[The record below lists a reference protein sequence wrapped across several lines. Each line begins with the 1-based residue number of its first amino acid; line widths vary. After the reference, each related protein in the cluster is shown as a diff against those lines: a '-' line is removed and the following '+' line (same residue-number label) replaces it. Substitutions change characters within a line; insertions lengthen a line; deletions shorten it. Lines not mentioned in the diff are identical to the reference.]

1 MSVSIAT
8 KGIIWPKPPSGGV
21 ISGGGGVVYRDPTKK
36 DIYKFIKNNMTVVT
50 KLADDGEDI
59 QEIEMEKIEVEFE
72 TTFVDSFDIEK
83 LEDIVT
89 DNNIEVKLK
98 LIDMDKL

>member
-8 KGIIWPKPPSGGV
+8 KGIIVPIKVASGGGV
-21 ISGGGGVVYRDPTKK
+21 IYRDKAPTKK
-36 DIYKFIKNNMTVVT
+36 DFIKFIKDNLTVT
-50 KLADDGEDI
+50 TRLTDDDEDI
-59 QEIEMEKIEVEFE
+59 ESIEMERIELELE
-72 TTFVDSFDIEK
+72 TKFVDSFDIEK

-89 DNNIEVKLK
+89 DNKDIEVKLK